1 MVRGMGKENRM
12 YSKNHLYVLVIEN
25 RALNPLLKSC
35 RPAIKAGLLENLLS
49 LIIF

>member
-12 YSKNHLYVLVIEN
+12 YSKNYLYVLVIEN
-25 RALNPLLKSC
+25 RVLNLFLKFC
-35 RPAIKAGLLENLLS
+35 RLVIKVGLLENFLL